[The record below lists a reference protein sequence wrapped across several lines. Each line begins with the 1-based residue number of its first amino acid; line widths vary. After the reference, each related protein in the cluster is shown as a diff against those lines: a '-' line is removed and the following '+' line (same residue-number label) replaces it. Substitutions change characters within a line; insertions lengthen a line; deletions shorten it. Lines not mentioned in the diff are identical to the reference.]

1 MKRENQT
8 SPGART
14 VIPKAVRLQ
23 TPAKVNPVL
32 EVLSKR
38 PDGYHEL
45 CLIFQA
51 ISLFDELEFIR
62 GGDGLRL
69 EITESPAPLA
79 VDDSNLVLKAAGL
92 FLKEVLQ
99 GTADVLIRLKKRI
112 PLAAGMGGGSSD
124 AAATILGLNLVF
136 DAKAPVGLLHSIASR
151 LGSDVPFFL
160 TGGTALGTGR
170 GEVIT
175 PWESAPL
182 LNLVLVKPAQG
193 LSTPAVYQSGK
204 SLFSSG
210 EKTKQFQNL
219 LWEKNL
225 PKIAGSLFNSLQP
238 AAFYLMPEVE
248 AIHQQLLKA
257 GALGALVSGS
267 GPTVFGVAESRAAAE
282 KIAAQM
288 AGEGRWTQ
296 VVQTIPTGIQVLEK
310 T

>member
-1 MKRENQT
+1 MKLKNQA
-8 SPGART
+8 SQEVRT
-14 VIPKAVRLQ
+14 VVPKAVRLQ
-23 TPAKVNPVL
+23 TPAKINPVL

-38 PDGYHEL
+38 NDGYHEL
-45 CLIFQA
+45 SLIFQA
-51 ISLFDELEFIR
+51 IGLFDELEILR

-69 EITESPAPLA
+69 EILESPAPLA
-79 VDDSNLVLKAAGL
+79 VDDSNLVLKAAKL

-99 GTADVLIRLKKRI
+99 GTADILIRLKKRI
-112 PLAAGMGGGSSD
+112 PLAAGLGGGSSD
-124 AAATILGLNLVF
+124 AAATLLGLNLVF
-136 DAKAPVGLLHSIASR
+136 DAKAPQDLLVSIAAR

-170 GEVIT
+170 GEIIT
-175 PWESAPL
+175 PWESAPTMP
-182 LNLVLVKPAQG
+182 LVLVKPAQG

-204 SLFSSG
+204 AVFSSG
-210 EKTKQFQNL
+210 DKVRAFKDL
-219 LWEKNL
+219 LPQKNL

-267 GPTVFGVAESRAAAE
+267 GPTVFGIAENRKAAE

-288 AGEGRWTQ
+288 AGEGRLALATQ
-296 VVQTIPTGIQVLEK
+296 TVPTGIQVLEK
-310 T
+310 K